1 MQETLD
7 TRVGEAQGGCALLS
21 DGYWL
26 LQVLERGFTD
36 EAIMA
41 DALDVKQ
48 TSVGCKAD
56 LAQFGKVFDAS
67 ANAEL
72 TLSRPS

>member
-1 MQETLD
+1 MLAKVLIPERALDEKEQEQDVQETLD

-21 DGYWL
+21 DRYWL

-41 DALDVKQ
+41 DALDVEQ

-56 LAQFGKVFDAS
+56 LA
-67 ANAEL
+67 
-72 TLSRPS
+72 

>member
-1 MQETLD
+1 VLAKVLVPECALDEEEQEQDVQETLD
-7 TRVGEAQGGCALLS
+7 ARVGETQGGCALLF
-21 DGYWL
+21 DRYWL

-41 DALDVKQ
+41 DAFNVKQ

-56 LAQFGKVFDAS
+56 
-67 ANAEL
+67 
-72 TLSRPS
+72 R

>member
-1 MQETLD
+1 VLAKVLVSECALDEEEKEQDVQKTLH
-7 TRVGEAQGGCALLS
+7 TRVGEAQGGCALVS
-21 DGYWL
+21 DRYWL

-41 DALDVKQ
+41 DAFNVKQ

-56 LAQFGKVFDAS
+56 
-67 ANAEL
+67 
-72 TLSRPS
+72 R